1 MAILTVLPL
10 VLVMLLLPLAAIAS
24 GDPPWQHYCGSSATT
39 AEQIRPTAALARPS
53 ATARLPPAS
62 SPGAAA
68 ATPSRR
74 CSPTCRRH
82 ARQRRAR
89 ALAPP
94 ALRDAE
100 RVPYEGGG
108 RPHPPLLLRRRLPLL
123 SGQPGPGEALRR
135 RSLHPAWR
143 RRRRLRHPR
152 EGAPEL
158 HDAVGRAVQFHGRRG
173 RRREVVHHG
182 ADGRRHAAAVL
193 ADAVHA
199 GHVRRRLPAVPA
211 GPRRQH
217 HLQRLG
223 LRRAQH
229 RRPLRL
235 QVRHVQVLRRGAQA
249 EDRVTVGDQLNGAIE
264 PTAASAGDGDT
275 FRYVWTVTF
284 YIYYIY

>member
-1 MAILTVLPL
+1 MAA
-10 VLVMLLLPLAAIAS
+10 LLRKQRQLHGREQIPGQPA
-24 GDPPWQHYCGSSATT
+24 GPRRDPPVD
-39 AEQIRPTAALARPS
+39 RVVF
-53 ATARLPPAS
+53 LPRTLRQ
-62 SPGAAA
+62 G
-68 ATPSRR
+68 RR
-74 CSPTCRRH
+74 RR
-82 ARQRRAR
+82 RRRRAR
-89 ALAPP
+89 QGVRPDPLQRRHR
-94 ALRDAE
+94 LRQRLVVVVRRLRLPRLPRRAE
-100 RVPYEGGG
+100 RVPLQQGGG
-108 RPHPPLLLRRRLPLL
+108 RLLRPLPPLLLRRRLPLL